1 MPTKPSELNTS
12 SESSLQEAAYGKRLD
27 TLNLQIVKDLVSNPD
42 TRSIELS
49 KNYHVPLS
57 TIQRRRTRLERTL
70 LKRKYEL
77 DYWRLNVRQADLFI
91 SVKNGDSEDV
101 GRKLLVM
108 FPGNVISS
116 SVRIGDPQVNLMA
129 RIIYHTTGEL
139 LQLLDNVK
147 SNSSVQNVSW
157 SEIVLIVSDED
168 SNKQHSRRV
177 VDRLLDQSSMQE

>member
-1 MPTKPSELNTS
+1 
-12 SESSLQEAAYGKRLD
+12 
-27 TLNLQIVKDLVSNPD
+27 
-42 TRSIELS
+42 
-49 KNYHVPLS
+49 
-57 TIQRRRTRLERTL
+57 
-70 LKRKYEL
+70 
-77 DYWRLNVRQADLFI
+77 
-91 SVKNGDSEDV
+91 
-101 GRKLLVM
+101 
-108 FPGNVISS
+108 
-116 SVRIGDPQVNLMA
+116 MA